1 MNRRPGNLVRSRKVL
16 GTRQGSRGH
25 GCQLGSGREGKSR
38 ATLPAIRPGPTIPQR
53 MDSGMSIS
61 TSVAPGQRHPGI
73 GEPSVQVM
81 PVLGKSVDGR
91 NRPANGEFCCGG
103 G

>member
-25 GCQLGSGREGKSR
+25 GCQLGSGREEIAGHIAGDTTGSDDS
-38 ATLPAIRPGPTIPQR
+38 QR